1 MHFKAQCIA
10 RLGHGAEL
18 GLVDAGV
25 DRSLALELG
34 HGEQS
39 DAARLR
45 ERLQTEHRRHDRIS
59 REVSLEE
66 EFVACQMQ
74 QTDDMLLV
82 HLDDLVNEQ
91 HRRTVRKDLHD
102 LFFVQHIIIPLS

>member
-1 MHFKAQCIA
+1 M
-10 RLGHGAEL
+10 
-18 GLVDAGV
+18 
-25 DRSLALELG
+25 
-34 HGEQS
+34 
-39 DAARLR
+39 
-45 ERLQTEHRRHDRIS
+45 
-59 REVSLEE
+59 SLEE

-102 LFFVQHIIIPLS
+102 LFFVQHIIIPLNLKSKIITAKLQFCR